1 MTWHDVLVVVL
12 IMAVAAGIIPVLAGL
27 VQYVLVPVHAVR
39 NHLGK
44 AGPYLPRVVVVVP
57 AWNEGAVLGASLER
71 LMRLQY
77 PPDRLRVYVVD
88 DASTDDTPEVVL
100 GKAEQYPGRI
110 VHLRRAQGGQGK
122 AHTLNHGI
130 EQALADDWMQALL
143 IMDADVI
150 YRPDSLRRMT
160 RHLADPEVGA
170 VTAFIR
176 EGSGKPGTVSRFI
189 GYEYVTAQAAARR
202 AQNVLGA
209 MACLAGGAQL
219 HSRANLE
226 AVGGRI
232 DTSTLAE
239 DTFTTFL
246 TQLDERRVVFEPA
259 AVVLAEEPDS
269 VDALWKQRLRWARG
283 NVQITRRF
291 SDVWFRRPFSA
302 RGAGH
307 RLSGLTFGAIWFS
320 IYLLPVAMTA
330 AALGLVLLYFVDR
343 EVARHTFEAF
353 WWVAV
358 ITYVF
363 ITVCT
368 LLLDRETARRSWLQ
382 GLLFPGIGS
391 LVVMLAAWV
400 PGLWEERVPDLL
412 GIEVSSL
419 SIEVMT
425 LIFYSWSL
433 IAMLGAWVIR
443 AVERL
448 PAGRWPSR
456 VLLYVLGFG
465 PMLCAITI
473 DAYVKQW
480 RGASAQWDKTV
491 KTGRVVG

>member
-12 IMAVAAGIIPVLAGL
+12 LMAVAAGIIPVVAGL
-27 VQYVLVPVHAVR
+27 VQYVLVPVHAVK
-39 NHLGK
+39 NHLGS

-57 AWNEGAVLGASLER
+57 AWNEEAVLGASLER
-71 LMRLQY
+71 LMGLDY
-77 PPDRLRVYVVD
+77 PPDRLRVFVVD
-88 DASTDDTPEVVL
+88 DASTDDTPDVVL
-100 GKAEQYPGRI
+100 AAAARHPGRI

-130 EQALADDWMQALL
+130 ERALADDWMQALL

-160 RHLADPEVGA
+160 RHLADEHVGA

-176 EGSGKPGTVSRFI
+176 EGSSRPGTVSRFI

-202 AQNVLGA
+202 AQNVIGA

-219 HSRANLE
+219 HARANLE

-232 DTSTLAE
+232 DTTTLAE

-246 TQLDERRVVFEPA
+246 TQLDGRRVVFEPA

-269 VDALWKQRLRWARG
+269 VAALWKQRVRWARG

-291 SDVWFRRPFSA
+291 SDVWFRRPWSA

-307 RLSGLTFGAIWFS
+307 RLSSLTFGAIWFS

-330 AALGLVLLYFVDR
+330 AAVGLVGLYFVDP
-343 EVARHTFEAF
+343 EIARTTFRSM

-358 ITYVF
+358 VSYLY
-363 ITVCT
+363 ITVTT
-368 LLLDRETARRSWLQ
+368 LLLDRETARRSWAQ
-382 GLLFPGIGS
+382 GLLFPGIGAI
-391 LVVMLAAWV
+391 VVMLAAWI
-400 PGLWEERVPDLL
+400 PGLWEERLPHLFGLQTSDTAV
-412 GIEVSSL
+412 EVL
-419 SIEVMT
+419 T
-425 LIFYSWSL
+425 LVFYAWTV
-433 IAMLGAWVIR
+433 IAMLSAWLVR
-443 AVERL
+443 WVERL
-448 PAGRWPSR
+448 PGGRWPSR
-456 VLLYVLGFG
+456 VLLYVVGFG
-465 PMLCAITI
+465 PVLCAITL
-473 DAYVKQW
+473 DAYAKQW
-480 RGASAQWDKTV
+480 RGASTAWDKTE
-491 KTGRVVG
+491 KSGRVVG